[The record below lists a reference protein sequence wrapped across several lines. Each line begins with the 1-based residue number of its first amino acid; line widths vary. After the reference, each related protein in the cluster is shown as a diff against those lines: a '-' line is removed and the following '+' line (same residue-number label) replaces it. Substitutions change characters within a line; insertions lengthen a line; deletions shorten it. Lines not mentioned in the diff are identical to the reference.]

1 MQLSAVLTIN
11 GVAVKAPK
19 SFSAAV
25 QDIDGNSTR
34 DASGNM
40 HRDRITVKRK
50 LTIAWGPLSNNEI
63 AKIMQ
68 AVSGVFFSVTYPDPQ
83 SGGQKTATFYVGDR
97 TAAAYSW
104 NDKFAAMMWQN
115 LSFDLVEQ

>member
-19 SFSAAV
+19 SFSAIV

-63 AKIMQ
+63 AVIMQ
-68 AVSGVFFSVTYPDPQ
+68 AISGVFFGVTYPDPQ
-83 SGGQKTATFYVGDR
+83 TGTQKTATFYVGDR

-104 NDKFAAMMWQN
+104 NNKFAAMMWQN

>member
-1 MQLSAVLTIN
+1 MSAVLTIN

-63 AKIMQ
+63 ATIMQ
-68 AVSGVFFSVTYPDPQ
+68 AVSGVFFKATYPDPQ
-83 SGGQKTATFYVGDR
+83 TGAQATASFYVGDR

-104 NDKFAAMMWQN
+104 SDTFSAMMWQN
-115 LSFDLVEQ
+115 LSFDLIEQ